1 MNKIKLTLLLVLGV
15 NFLNAQNTLVKIWDF
30 RFGGTDVDWLIQ
42 SQHTID
48 QGYVL
53 GGYSFSESSGDK
65 TQDVWGN
72 DDYWIVKIDS
82 LGNKQW
88 DRDFGGTGDE
98 VFYSLQ
104 QTSDK
109 GFIIGGFSISDS
121 SGDKTQNSWGYEDFW
136 IVKTDSLGNKQWD
149 KDYGGVYGDRL
160 HGLQQTTDG
169 GYILGGYSNSIIGG
183 DKTQPTWGF
192 NDYWI
197 VKIDSIGNKQ
207 WDKDYG
213 GTDFDYLYSLQQ
225 TTDGGYI
232 LGGYS
237 SSGIG
242 GDKTH
247 ASWGAEDYWIVK
259 IDSLGNKLWD
269 KVFGGTNSDLL
280 FSLQQTS
287 DGGYILGG
295 YSSSGINGDKTQNT
309 WGLSD
314 YWIVK
319 IDSLGNKQWDRDFG
333 GTSYEELDKISET
346 SDGGYLLSGN
356 SFSNISG
363 DKTENNLGAQQTW
376 VVKIDSF
383 GNKQWDKT
391 VNSIS
396 QDQKGL
402 AMQVNNACFLITNS
416 SQSGIGGDKTQSSQG
431 NYDYW
436 LIKYCDSTLSI
447 GVDIPGSILKFSI
460 YPNPFNSK
468 VKLEIQNHNLKQATI
483 SIRNVFGQIVYSY
496 LENYINT
503 IYIKEIDLSF
513 LANGIY
519 LFEIISDGRRSFQK
533 VIKN

>member
-72 DDYWIVKIDS
+72 D
-82 LGNKQW
+82 
-88 DRDFGGTGDE
+88 
-98 VFYSLQ
+98 
-104 QTSDK
+104 
-109 GFIIGGFSISDS
+109 
-121 SGDKTQNSWGYEDFW
+121 
-136 IVKTDSLGNKQWD
+136 
-149 KDYGGVYGDRL
+149 
-160 HGLQQTTDG
+160 
-169 GYILGGYSNSIIGG
+169 
-183 DKTQPTWGF
+183 
-192 NDYWI
+192 DYWI

-287 DGGYILGG
+287 VGGYILGG

-309 WGLSD
+309 WG
-314 YWIVK
+314 
-319 IDSLGNKQWDRDFG
+319 
-333 GTSYEELDKISET
+333 
-346 SDGGYLLSGN
+346 
-356 SFSNISG
+356 
-363 DKTENNLGAQQTW
+363 
-376 VVKIDSF
+376 
-383 GNKQWDKT
+383 
-391 VNSIS
+391 
-396 QDQKGL
+396 
-402 AMQVNNACFLITNS
+402 FLI
-416 SQSGIGGDKTQSSQG
+416 IG
-431 NYDYW
+431 
-436 LIKYCDSTLSI
+436 L
-447 GVDIPGSILKFSI
+447 
-460 YPNPFNSK
+460 
-468 VKLEIQNHNLKQATI
+468 
-483 SIRNVFGQIVYSY
+483 
-496 LENYINT
+496 
-503 IYIKEIDLSF
+503 
-513 LANGIY
+513 
-519 LFEIISDGRRSFQK
+519 
-533 VIKN
+533 

>member
-1 MNKIKLTLLLVLGV
+1 MIKH
-15 NFLNAQNTLVKIWDF
+15 K
-30 RFGGTDVDWLIQ
+30 
-42 SQHTID
+42 
-48 QGYVL
+48 
-53 GGYSFSESSGDK
+53 
-65 TQDVWGN
+65 
-72 DDYWIVKIDS
+72 
-82 LGNKQW
+82 
-88 DRDFGGTGDE
+88 
-98 VFYSLQ
+98 
-104 QTSDK
+104 
-109 GFIIGGFSISDS
+109 
-121 SGDKTQNSWGYEDFW
+121 
-136 IVKTDSLGNKQWD
+136 
-149 KDYGGVYGDRL
+149 
-160 HGLQQTTDG
+160 
-169 GYILGGYSNSIIGG
+169 ILG
-183 DKTQPTWGF
+183 
-192 NDYWI
+192 
-197 VKIDSIGNKQ
+197 
-207 WDKDYG
+207 
-213 GTDFDYLYSLQQ
+213 
-225 TTDGGYI
+225 
-232 LGGYS
+232 
-237 SSGIG
+237 
-242 GDKTH
+242 
-247 ASWGAEDYWIVK
+247 
-259 IDSLGNKLWD
+259 
-269 KVFGGTNSDLL
+269 
-280 FSLQQTS
+280 
-287 DGGYILGG
+287 
-295 YSSSGINGDKTQNT
+295 
-309 WGLSD
+309 GLSD